1 MNKTLIILILAVI
14 VLSWNFVFTDSKKV
28 DLTDSAKVLQGLS
41 LALKY
46 KVAVKE
52 IWKVNGRLPD
62 MQAWQEAGK
71 KIELDISKSLV
82 KNIEVG
88 TDGPGVISV
97 YFMNKEHKRVAK
109 DINGKK
115 INLIPVVEGE
125 RLVWNCKGSID
136 TEYLPKKCQ
145 TLAFEKADEQ

>member
-52 IWKVNGRLPD
+52 IWKINGSLPD
-62 MQAWQEAGK
+62 VQAWQEAGK
-71 KIELDISKSLV
+71 KIKLDTSKSLV

-125 RLVWNCKGSID
+125 RLVWSCKGSID
-136 TEYLPKKCQ
+136 AEYLPKKCQ
-145 TLAFEKADEQ
+145 KLVSEKADEQ